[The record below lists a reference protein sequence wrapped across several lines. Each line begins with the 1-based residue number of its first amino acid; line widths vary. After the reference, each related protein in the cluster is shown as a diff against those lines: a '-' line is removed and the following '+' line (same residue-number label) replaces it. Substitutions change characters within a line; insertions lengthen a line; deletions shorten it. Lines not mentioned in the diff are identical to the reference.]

1 MTSGKLAQLR
11 CPMCKEF
18 LDAEESHVL
27 LTAQH
32 IGDEK
37 DLYETYSL
45 HTECWREMS
54 QCVEQEW
61 L

>member
-1 MTSGKLAQLR
+1 MTAGKLAELR

-18 LDAEESHVL
+18 LDPEASHVL

-32 IGDEK
+32 IDDAS

-45 HTECWREMS
+45 HTDCWREMS
-54 QCVEQEW
+54 ACVEKEW
-61 L
+61 I